1 MGEHLN
7 PPPLVQGSLK
17 ETLIDTFNAFVKDAA
32 EMYAVGEI
40 VSAVK
45 GQQSQKLQC
54 LNSQGTV

>member
-1 MGEHLN
+1 M
-7 PPPLVQGSLK
+7 QGSLK
-17 ETLIDTFNAFVKDAA
+17 ETLTDTFNAFVKNAA